1 MVDLKDGSHNA
12 LSFFDASVEHVS
24 TDSCMKVQSKLTKI
38 ISFAQRNWECNA
50 NLLESRNKAIKAHAP
65 AWRQNTAKD
74 VRSSLQGLRAKF
86 IDLNSNELA
95 ADFRHPVPRCI
106 PLPRCVEGKTQCTKI
121 AESPVDFIFFSTGN
135 SSRCASCSPPALTP
149 PVMPSPVTATT
160 AIILPPVAVG

>member
-12 LSFFDASVEHVS
+12 LSCFDARVEHVS
-24 TDSCMKVQSKLTKI
+24 TDSCMKVQSKLTNI

-74 VRSSLQGLRAKF
+74 VRSSMQGLRAKF

-95 ADFRHPVPRCI
+95 AGFRHPVPRCI
-106 PLPRCVEGKTQCTKI
+106 TETVI
-121 AESPVDFIFFSTGN
+121 
-135 SSRCASCSPPALTP
+135 
-149 PVMPSPVTATT
+149 
-160 AIILPPVAVG
+160 